1 MSKKYLINL
10 DVNNTLLDT
19 NYRSTSPT
27 IQSVIEQ
34 LSNEGSVFVI
44 NSDRSLEDIQAI
56 AQLFG
61 INGPIIGEN
70 GAFIY
75 YPENDKVQVML
86 DEQILIELERLKERI
101 KAFIAEKYP
110 NAHFFI
116 ADTTDINKHSVGQ
129 ELPANKEQLFIM
141 NIFRKFSVSVHV
153 RKFFNDELIKDYEK
167 AEEFCALTKN
177 ELLCGFD
184 GFNAHHDSDYAN
196 LLVHPVQ
203 SDRAASFMA
212 LADKYPHLKKIFI
225 CDDLDDKPAMSEI
238 DYFFAVGNASAEAKK
253 AAHYVASETI
263 TKGVEE
269 ILLKMDELVK

>member
-75 YPENDKVQVML
+75 YPENDHVQVML
-86 DEQILIELERLKERI
+86 DEQTLIKLEQLKERT
-101 KAFIAEKYP
+101 KAFIVEKFP
-110 NAHFFI
+110 EAHFFI

-129 ELPANKEQLFIM
+129 ELPADKELLFIM
-141 NIFRKFSVSVHV
+141 NIFRKFSISIHV
-153 RKFFNDELIKDYEK
+153 RKNCHDELSKEIEQ
-167 AEEFCALTKN
+167 AVRFCELAKK
-177 ELLCGFD
+177 ELLCTGSDFEARCD
-184 GFNAHHDSDYAN
+184 VDYAN
-196 LLVHPVQ
+196 LLIHPKQ
-203 SDRAASFMA
+203 SDKANSFAIMA
-212 LADKYPHLKKIFI
+212 LKYPNFKKVFI
-225 CDDLDDKPAMSEI
+225 ADDLDDKPAMSEI
-238 DYFFAVGNASAEAKK
+238 DYFFAVGNASAEAKA
-253 AAHYVASETI
+253 AAHYVATETI

-269 ILLKMDELVK
+269 ILLKMNELVK